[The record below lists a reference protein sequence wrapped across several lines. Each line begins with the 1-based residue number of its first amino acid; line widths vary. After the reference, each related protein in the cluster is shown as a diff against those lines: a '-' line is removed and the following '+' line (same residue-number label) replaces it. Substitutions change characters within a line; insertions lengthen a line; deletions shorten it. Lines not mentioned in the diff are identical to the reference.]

1 MISGCLRVR
10 LILGEARSLKDKRQV
25 VRSVVEKLKRGF
37 NVAVA
42 EVDDRD
48 AWQSVVLGIV
58 TVGETAEEVR
68 TTLDRVADALRSH
81 PVAQYA
87 SGETIVE
94 TVPF

>member
-1 MISGCLRVR
+1 MISGCLRAK
-10 LILGEARSLKDKRQV
+10 LILPLARSLKDKRQV
-25 VRSVVEKLKRGF
+25 VRSVVEKLKQGF

-58 TVGETAEEVR
+58 TVGESAEEVR
-68 TTLDRVADALRSH
+68 KTLDAVADALRSH

>member
-1 MISGCLRVR
+1 MVSGSFRVR
-10 LILGEARSLKDKRQV
+10 LILREARSLKDKRQV
-25 VRSVVEKLKRGF
+25 VRSIMEKLKSGF

-42 EVDDRD
+42 EVDDRE

-58 TVGETAEEVR
+58 TVGETAEDVK
-68 TTLDRVADALRSH
+68 TTLDAIAGALRSH
-81 PVAQYA
+81 PIAQYA